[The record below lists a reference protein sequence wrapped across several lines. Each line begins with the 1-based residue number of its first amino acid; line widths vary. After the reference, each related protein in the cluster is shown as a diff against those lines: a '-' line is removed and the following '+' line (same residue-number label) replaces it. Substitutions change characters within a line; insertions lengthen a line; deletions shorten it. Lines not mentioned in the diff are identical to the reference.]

1 MVNFTLNGRQVLIE
15 AGDLAPLIDTLR
27 VQGMT
32 GTKLVC
38 GAGVCG
44 ACTVLVDGVPQVSCL
59 TPCSSVA
66 GKAVTTVEGL
76 AGVGVGLHPVQRAFM
91 AHDALQCGFCTP
103 GFVVEA
109 AAFHDGWRKAH
120 GQRVPSREEIAA
132 ALAGH
137 LCRCGAYAAIYR
149 AVADACAGKFDADIE
164 TSVRV
169 DARQKVTGAA
179 KYTVDIQLPDQLEG
193 VIART
198 RIPHGGVTAIDL
210 SAARAMPGVVAAV
223 SLVKVGDIVR
233 YNGSAVAA
241 VAARDRATA
250 EAARDAIKVT
260 IAALP
265 AASGAKAAGAETAPL
280 VYPGF
285 FDRPANASEGVVLPS
300 RWKGNRRGPSAAFSL
315 KPAEAKAA
323 VAAARTKADPLLVE
337 GRWTTEAQSHTCLE
351 PHAAVASFSGD
362 RLTVYVSTQAISH
375 MAGAI
380 AKRFGIAEDK
390 VEVIAEHVGGGFGSK
405 LGVTTETI
413 AAVELARAA
422 KSPVRVAYDRH
433 EELSVAGY
441 RPGAEMQLALL
452 PKASGEL
459 AAVSFT
465 ATADS
470 GIAVNSAI
478 ATLARLMYTADA
490 KYLADYDV
498 VSHLPPGAP
507 FRGPGGPVMA
517 FALEQAVDAAAEK
530 LAIDPIA
537 LRKRWD
543 ADANR
548 QRLYAWAG
556 ASPLWQQ
563 RSPSGAQ
570 TGRMRRGIGVAAASW
585 LYWWQADSEI
595 ELAVVSGKLVVR
607 SAVQDMGTGS
617 RTLLATTLAH
627 AFDLK
632 TEDVV
637 VEMGRSSLPHGP
649 VSGGSRTTPTLVPQ
663 AMAAAE
669 KLKMRL
675 RRLAKG
681 QLGDNQ
687 PWRDVIA
694 ASADVA
700 VRSGRPEDS
709 ATASAGVVSP
719 LSTVGPMGTVFD
731 FILRKFV
738 GVTTGRGSQG
748 AVGIAEV
755 EVDTG
760 TGRTRLLR
768 YTTGLA
774 VGKPQVPRLAQA
786 QVEGS
791 IIQGLGYAL
800 YEGRQLDVA
809 TGSVLTTGLEDYR
822 IPGIGDVP
830 EMEIHFDEQG
840 FEHVAGGGVG
850 VGEIAGVPVAAAI
863 ANAIYNAT
871 GQRAMA
877 LPMRPD
883 RILATLA
890 QRRSS

>member
-1 MVNFTLNGRQVLIE
+1 MEYFTLNGTQVLVA
-15 AGDLAPLIDTLR
+15 AGDLAPLIDAVR
-27 VQGMT
+27 EQGAT

-44 ACTVLVDGVPQVSCL
+44 ACTVLVAGVPHVSCV
-59 TPCSSVA
+59 TPCTAAS
-66 GKAVTTVEGL
+66 GKTVTTVEGL
-76 AGVGVGLHPVQRAFM
+76 GDGSGGLHPMQRAFM

-109 AAFHDGWRKAH
+109 AAFHDAWRKQH
-120 GQRVPSREEIAA
+120 STRSPTREEIAA

-149 AVADACAGKFDADIE
+149 AVADACMGKFDGKLE
-164 TSVRV
+164 TSVRLE
-169 DARQKVTGAA
+169 ARQKVTGLA
-179 KYTVDIQLPDQLEG
+179 KYTVDVQLPGQLEG
-193 VIART
+193 VIVRS
-198 RIPHGGVTAIDL
+198 RIPHGRVTAIDL
-210 SAARAMPGVVAAV
+210 AAARAIPGVVAAV
-223 SLVKVGDIVR
+223 ALVKVGDTVR
-233 YNGSAVAA
+233 YTGSPLAA
-241 VAARDRATA
+241 VAACDRNTA
-250 EAARDAIKVT
+250 EAARDAVKVSV
-260 IAALP
+260 APLP
-265 AASGAKAAGAETAPL
+265 AASGVQAAGADAAPL

-285 FDRPANASEGVVLPS
+285 FDRPVNASEGVVLPQ
-300 RWKGNRRGPSAAFSL
+300 RWSGNRRGPSAAFSL

-323 VAAARTKADPLLVE
+323 VAAARKNSDPLLIE

-351 PHAAVASFSGD
+351 PHAAVASFNGD
-362 RLTVYVSTQAISH
+362 RLIVYVSTQAISH
-375 MAGAI
+375 MAVAI
-380 AKRFGIAEDK
+380 AKHFGVAEGN

-405 LGVTTETI
+405 LGLTTETI

-422 KSPVRVAYDRH
+422 KVPVRVVYDRH

-452 PKASGEL
+452 PKASGEM
-459 AAVSFT
+459 AALSFT
-465 ATADS
+465 ATGDS
-470 GIAVNSAI
+470 GIAVNSTI
-478 ATLARLMYTADA
+478 ATLARLMYAADA
-490 KYLADYDV
+490 KYLADFDV

-517 FALEQAVDAAAEK
+517 FSLEQAVDAAAEK
-530 LAIDPIA
+530 LATDPIA

-548 QRLYAWAG
+548 QRLYTWAM

-563 RSPSGAQ
+563 RQPSGSQ

-585 LYWWQADSEI
+585 LYWWQADSEM
-595 ELAVVSGKLVVR
+595 ELAIVKGKLVAR

-617 RTLLATTLAH
+617 RTLLATTLAK
-627 AFDLK
+627 AFDISL
-632 TEDVV
+632 EDVTI
-637 VEMGRSSLPHGP
+637 EIGRSSLPHGP

-663 AMAAAE
+663 ALAAAE

-675 RRLAKG
+675 RRTAKG
-681 QLGDNQ
+681 AIGDNQ

-694 ASADVA
+694 ASGDLA
-700 VRSGRPEDS
+700 VRTGRPEDS
-709 ATASAGVVSP
+709 TTASPGTVSP
-719 LSTVGPMGTVFD
+719 LSTVGTMGTVFD

-738 GVTTGRGSQG
+738 GVTTGRGGQG

-755 EVDTG
+755 EVDTL

-768 YTTGLA
+768 YAAGLA

-800 YEGRQLDVA
+800 YEGRQLDMA

-830 EMEIHFDEQG
+830 EMEIYFDEQG
-840 FEHVAGGGVG
+840 FDHVAGGGVG
-850 VGEIAGVPVAAAI
+850 VGEVAGVPVAAAI
-863 ANAIYNAT
+863 ANAVYNAT

-890 QRRSS
+890 QRRSA

>member
-1 MVNFTLNGRQVLIE
+1 MDHFTLNGTQTPVG
-15 AGDLAPLIDTLR
+15 ADGLAPLIGTVRAHGL
-27 VQGMT
+27 T
-32 GTKLVC
+32 GTKFVC

-44 ACTVLVDGVPQVSCL
+44 ACTVLVDGVSRVSCL
-59 TPCSSVA
+59 TPCSAVA

-76 AGVGVGLHPVQRAFM
+76 GGGAGRLHPVQRAFM

-109 AAFHDGWRKAH
+109 VAFHDTWRSAH
-120 GQRVPSREEIAA
+120 GTRVPERDDIAA

-137 LCRCGAYAAIYR
+137 LCRCGAYAGIYR

-164 TSVRV
+164 TSVRLE
-169 DARQKVTGAA
+169 ARQKVTGAA
-179 KYTVDIQLPDQLEG
+179 KYTVDIQLPGQLEG
-193 VIART
+193 LIARS
-198 RIPHGGVTAIDL
+198 RIQHGRITAIDL
-210 SAARAMPGVVAAV
+210 SAARALPGVVAVVA
-223 SLVKVGDIVR
+223 LVAVGDTVR
-233 YNGSAVAA
+233 YNGSALAA
-241 VAARDRATA
+241 VAAHGRATA

-265 AASGAKAAGAETAPL
+265 GVSGGTAAGAANAPL

-285 FDRPANASEGVVLPS
+285 FDRPVNASEGVVLPS

-315 KPAEAKAA
+315 KPAEAKATITQ
-323 VAAARTKADPLLVE
+323 ARAKADPLLVE
-337 GRWTTEAQSHTCLE
+337 GVWTTEAQSHTCLE
-351 PHAAVASFSGD
+351 PHAAVASFKDG

-380 AKRFGIAEDK
+380 AKRFGVAEDN

-405 LGVTTETI
+405 LGITTETV
-413 AAVELARAA
+413 AAIELARAA
-422 KSPVRVAYDRH
+422 KVPVRVAYDRH

-441 RPGAEMQLALL
+441 RPGAEMHLSLL
-452 PKASGEL
+452 PKSSGEL
-459 AAVSFT
+459 AAISFT

-490 KYLADYDV
+490 KYLADYDI

-517 FALEQAVDAAAEK
+517 FALEQAIDAAAEK
-530 LAIDPIA
+530 LATDPIA
-537 LRKRWD
+537 LRQRWD

-548 QRLYAWAG
+548 QRLYAWAS
-556 ASPLWQQ
+556 ATPLWLQ
-563 RSPSGAQ
+563 RQPSGSEV
-570 TGRMRRGIGVAAASW
+570 GRLRRGIGVAAGSW
-585 LYWWQADSEI
+585 FYWWQADSEL
-595 ELAVVSGKLVVR
+595 ELAIVSGKLVAR

-632 TEDVV
+632 PEDVT
-637 VEMGRSSLPHGP
+637 VEIGRSSLPHGP

-675 RRLAKG
+675 RRMAKG
-681 QLGDNQ
+681 KMGDNQ
-687 PWRDVIA
+687 AWHDVIA
-694 ASADVA
+694 ASADMA

-709 ATASAGVVSP
+709 ATASSGVVSP
-719 LSTVGPMGTVFD
+719 LSSVGTMGTVFD

-738 GVTTGRGSQG
+738 GITTGRGGQG
-748 AVGIAEV
+748 AVGMAEV
-755 EVDTG
+755 EVDTL

-768 YTTGLA
+768 YVTGLA
-774 VGKPQVPRLAQA
+774 VGKPQVPQLARA

-800 YEGRQLDVA
+800 YEGRQLDTA
-809 TGSVLTTGLEDYR
+809 TGAVLTTGLEDYH

-840 FEHVAGGGVG
+840 FDHVAGGGVG

-863 ANAIYNAT
+863 ANAIHNAT
-871 GQRAMA
+871 GHRARA
-877 LPMRPD
+877 LPIRPD
-883 RILATLA
+883 RVLATLS
-890 QRRSS
+890 RGRSA